1 VSARSTESR
10 ESFVVGAVVGLFYQ
24 GSTMRAALLGLAFAA
39 ATSFAVA
46 EKKEESD
53 DPFDFDD
60 EADGDDGDFDDSD
73 TGYGKVRTL
82 GKAQQRVVVCIE
94 KSLSSG

>member
-1 VSARSTESR
+1 
-10 ESFVVGAVVGLFYQ
+10 
-24 GSTMRAALLGLAFAA
+24 MRAALLGLAFAA

-73 TGYGKVRTL
+73 TGYGKTPINQIKTTGVKRPLPEGVEPGSIVFEICT
-82 GKAQQRVVVCIE
+82 G
-94 KSLSSG
+94 